1 MALTTPELTIKHIAS
16 GHKITFKTYKLL
28 DFAESYDTSWNSE
41 SVFGRMDPI
50 VTYQGTQRTI
60 NLSIRLGD
68 ATQAEMKDYLKACD
82 ALAKFQ
88 YPIYESSDNS
98 LSLARPPLL
107 EVSLANYIRSSTGGP
122 LTCVMN
128 GYKFDPSDGV
138 TLKTAPRVVKMTQE
152 AGGDTVLLPMSVL
165 LSFNLIVLHS
175 QTPGYLLDKKGKAS
189 FNDPGGYWGK
199 RYKNPSPA
207 AAPAAGNT
215 GDEGE
220 LTDQQRADN
229 PVAVENE

>member
-1 MALTTPELTIKHIAS
+1 MASPELTIKHIAS

-60 NLSIRLGD
+60 NFSIKLGD
-68 ATQAEMKDYLKACD
+68 ATQKQMKAYLQACD

-138 TLKTAPRVVKMTQE
+138 TLATAPRVVKMTQE
-152 AGGDTVLLPMSVL
+152 AGGDTALLPISVL

-199 RYKNPSPA
+199 RYKKPRTA
-207 AAPAAGNT
+207 AAVAPGNT

-220 LTDQQRADN
+220 LEDQQDADN
-229 PVAVENE
+229 PVE